1 MNTLKFA
8 DNVRNIVQRARR
20 YEVSAQDDATINR
33 LQEEI
38 NFLKGILLKTQLGA
52 KPVTLANDHKLSK
65 ILDDKK
71 KILARIADNE
81 REKKE
86 ILDRSFFCG
95 SSNLDGQHSY
105 PQLSVHMSDT
115 LNLDETEVHMIKSL
129 KRTTPSTDRDMHRY
143 T

>member
-1 MNTLKFA
+1 MIQQLSSGSKFVQWRDASLTRLLQDSFSGGAKTTLIAHVIPTLSCAEQTMNTLKFA
-8 DNVRNIVQRARR
+8 DNVRNIMQRARR

-52 KPVTLANDHKLSK
+52 QPIEQFKDHRLSK

-86 ILDRSFFCG
+86 ILDKSF
-95 SSNLDGQHSY
+95 Y
-105 PQLSVHMSDT
+105 
-115 LNLDETEVHMIKSL
+115 
-129 KRTTPSTDRDMHRY
+129 
-143 T
+143 